1 MVLSHQLG
9 AFPDAPAPAA
19 GEAVKTVACGGKI
32 GLVTR
37 HQGRAQILHHRMLRS
52 DDASHSIGK
61 NADYISVPCQI
72 DEIHQFA
79 SISLNFYLTSSYAKK
94 PETQV
99 KSQCFGITQM

>member
-52 DDASHSIGK
+52 NDASHSVGK
-61 NADYISVPCQI
+61 NADHISVPGQI

-79 SISLNFYLTSSYAKK
+79 SISLNFYLTSSYANQAGA
-94 PETQV
+94 QV
-99 KSQCFGITQM
+99 KSRLQGITRM